1 MAVVYLARD
10 RKHDREVAVKVLRP
24 ELAAALGVERFLREI
39 RIAAGLQHPNIL
51 PLYDS
56 GEADG
61 LLYYVMPYVAGD
73 SLRDRIRK
81 GGPMALA
88 DALGVV
94 SETADALGYAHSHN
108 VVHRDIKPENILIS
122 GGHALVADFGIA
134 RAITAAGG
142 DRVTETGVSVGTPA
156 YMSPEQALADPQ
168 VDGRADIY
176 ALGCVL
182 YEMLAGEPPF
192 TGPTAQAVIARHS
205 VDPVP
210 PLTTVRP
217 GVPAEVDAAMR
228 RALAKVPADRYP
240 TAADF
245 RAALS
250 GARPAAGPRAP
261 TGRRWVVAA
270 AAAVM
275 LISLI
280 SAALFLRRPADAG
293 PPSVAVLP
301 FRNLSSDPD
310 DEAFSDGMAEELTA
324 ALSKIE
330 GVRVAAPNSAATFRN
345 ASASPQAIG
354 KALGVGTV
362 VEGSVLRA
370 GGRWRVVTHLTSTV
384 TGYDLWSDIYE
395 RDAKDVFTVQ
405 DEIVRAVVGA
415 LRVRLTGAATAAV
428 VSRRTGNPEAHE
440 LYLKGRYFYE
450 QRTADGLRK
459 GLEFFRRAIALDSSY
474 ALAYSG
480 LADAQSLLSSF
491 GYEPPAVM
499 FPAAK
504 RAALR
509 AIALDSTLP
518 EGHTSLGFV
527 SLFYDWDWATAD
539 RELRT
544 AQRLDSTF
552 TPALLFH
559 GWYDIAV
566 GHPDSAIAD
575 LTRART
581 MDPLSLILNARLANM
596 LYFARRF
603 DQAIVQARQA
613 LTLDPGYGPA
623 HGLLAQLY
631 LKLGRC
637 GEATSEAAREGAAY
651 GYEAFLGGVI
661 AARCGRKQD
670 AEAAVA
676 RLKATIRSGRY
687 VSPEAVAIV
696 YSALG
701 QRDSAFA
708 WLDRAYADRTWS
720 LYTMKADPMLDGLHS
735 DARFAALARRIGLP

>member
-10 RKHDREVAVKVLRP
+10 RKHERAVAVKVLRP

-56 GEADG
+56 GEAGG
-61 LLYYVMPYVAGD
+61 LLYYVMPYVEGD

-88 DALGVV
+88 DALAIVA
-94 SETADALGYAHSHN
+94 ETADALGYAHSHN
-108 VVHRDIKPENILIS
+108 VVHRDIKPENILLS

-134 RAITAAGG
+134 RAISAAGG

-205 VDPVP
+205 LDPVP

-217 GVPAEVDAAMR
+217 GVPAELDAAMR

-250 GARPAAGPRAP
+250 GARPAAGPRAS

-270 AAAVM
+270 AAATM
-275 LISLI
+275 LM
-280 SAALFLRRPADAG
+280 SAALFLRRPAVAG

-324 ALSKIE
+324 ALSKID

-354 KALGVGTV
+354 KALGVGTL

-370 GGRWRVVTHLTSTV
+370 GGRWRVVTHLTSATN
-384 TGYDLWSDIYE
+384 GYDLWSDVYE
-395 RDAKDVFTVQ
+395 RDAKDVFAVQ

-415 LRVRLTGAATAAV
+415 LRVHLTGPATAAV
-428 VSRRTGNPEAHE
+428 VSRRTASPEAHE
-440 LYLKGRYFYE
+440 LYLQGRYFYE
-450 QRTADGLRK
+450 KRTEDGLR
-459 GLEFFRRAIALDSSY
+459 
-474 ALAYSG
+474 
-480 LADAQSLLSSF
+480 
-491 GYEPPAVM
+491 
-499 FPAAK
+499 
-504 RAALR
+504 
-509 AIALDSTLP
+509 
-518 EGHTSLGFV
+518 
-527 SLFYDWDWATAD
+527 
-539 RELRT
+539 
-544 AQRLDSTF
+544 
-552 TPALLFH
+552 
-559 GWYDIAV
+559 
-566 GHPDSAIAD
+566 
-575 LTRART
+575 
-581 MDPLSLILNARLANM
+581 
-596 LYFARRF
+596 
-603 DQAIVQARQA
+603 
-613 LTLDPGYGPA
+613 
-623 HGLLAQLY
+623 
-631 LKLGRC
+631 
-637 GEATSEAAREGAAY
+637 
-651 GYEAFLGGVI
+651 
-661 AARCGRKQD
+661 
-670 AEAAVA
+670 
-676 RLKATIRSGRY
+676 
-687 VSPEAVAIV
+687 
-696 YSALG
+696 
-701 QRDSAFA
+701 
-708 WLDRAYADRTWS
+708 
-720 LYTMKADPMLDGLHS
+720 
-735 DARFAALARRIGLP
+735 